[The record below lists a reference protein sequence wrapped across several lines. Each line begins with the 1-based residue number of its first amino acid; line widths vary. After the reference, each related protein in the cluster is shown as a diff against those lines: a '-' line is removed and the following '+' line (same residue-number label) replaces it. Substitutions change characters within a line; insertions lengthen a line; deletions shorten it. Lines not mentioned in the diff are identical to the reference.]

1 MATIQYGVTE
11 NGFVQKPVEVIVNH
25 INNRFLSVFGSNF
38 DISPEGPDGQV
49 IGIISEEISKCWQ
62 QAEQVFNAYRPG
74 AMQKVGLDNICELT
88 FTKRLVDWPSR
99 VGLRCEGQA
108 GTRVPAG
115 SVASDGT
122 MRFVTQYDVIL
133 PGDVTAVASEVGEYY
148 VAANTV
154 NKIETP
160 VAGWESVNNPEI
172 GQTGVDYESDPA
184 LRIRR
189 DRTTA
194 HTGSAFVEAIYA
206 ALADLNLSYIR
217 VRDND
222 TGAPINGQPSGT
234 IFVVVDGG
242 TSNDIA
248 RRIFRAKTGG
258 VPTYGDVSINIT
270 DSKGY
275 PHIIHFSRPTYSD
288 IYVSGTFKRRAN
300 ANISSNDA
308 IAQLKTA
315 AANYLNTLQPGQSV
329 VWSNMFAPLM
339 AATQY
344 LEIDTLFIGLSASP
358 TGTSTIELDIDKRA
372 RGVEDNI
379 TFVDVTV

>member
-217 VRDND
+217 IRDND
-222 TGAPINGQPSGT
+222 TGVPIGTQPSGT
-234 IFVVVDGG
+234 VFVVIEGG
-242 TSNDIA
+242 TADEIA
-248 RRIFRAKTGG
+248 RRIYSAKTGG
-258 VPTYGDVSINIT
+258 VPTHGTTTVSIY

-275 PHIIHFSRPTYSD
+275 PHDVKFSRPEDAT
-288 IYVSGTFKRRAN
+288 IYVSGTFKRRPGS
-300 ANISSNDA
+300 NISSNDA
-308 IAQLKTA
+308 AKQLQA
-315 AANYLNTLQPGQSV
+315 AMMNYINSLNPGDSV
-329 VWSNMFAPLM
+329 IWSECFKPIMD
-339 AATQY
+339 ATNGVQV
-344 LEIDTLFIGLSASP
+344 DSLFIGLSANP
-358 TGTSTIELDIDKRA
+358 TGIATIELDIDKKA
-372 RGVEDNI
+372 EATEASVSFTESP
-379 TFVDVTV
+379 